1 MFVSLDIETTG
12 LDKRIDRIIEFGAV
26 KFDLNGNFETLQILI
41 NPGTRIPE
49 FITYLTGITDEELKD
64 AITFEEAKEKISEF
78 IGDSVIIGHF
88 VQFDIDF
95 LKSKGMEINND
106 YYDTSE
112 LARIFFPGLPSY
124 SLEILSGILQLTHEE
139 KHRALDDSIA
149 AQGLFLK
156 IIDQIKSLPKHLHE
170 EIIKISAKSSWK
182 FAETLKSIPVDETI
196 QSVKNSNNK
205 ISRAEDTISE
215 EDKEIIEIL
224 NAQTEEIE
232 FIEVFNE
239 SQNLPQIIA
248 EQSIQ
253 QKRNDLILLPR
264 DLLYTIEEK
273 HKIFENKNRIS
284 EERLKRF
291 KQKDS
296 FTQPETTALIKILI
310 WLDENKENHSYE
322 DLPLNPDERQII
334 QHIKSPKE
342 EDYKNVAQKETARI
356 ADHRHD
362 IEGQFE
368 NIIIFD
374 TIKFIENTQ
383 AKLGVFLNIKKAA
396 EPLDSLNAKNLKE
409 KLEIIFGII
418 ENFLPT
424 QVGEYGENYI
434 VTKADT
440 ETPNWKRITETTQF
454 LIQESQNFKD
464 IISEETLPY
473 LQDWK
478 TILHDLEST
487 FINSNFDYYDIVI
500 QKNRNNETS
509 IRQIAKTKLIQKKFF
524 ELKSKTKNIAFI
536 GKALNEGE
544 NGKFVRSI
552 LGINESI
559 ASVKSIK
566 APQEII
572 QKSQIFT
579 VNDIRGN
586 AYEVL
591 NESIEFIKKFLEQ
604 EKGQSV
610 IIFNSGKKLDQTH
623 QILAPKLKKANINL
637 FAQRSSGGSGK
648 IIEMYKKSPETSSI
662 LITPNKWENFDHN
675 TLTKE
680 EDFKTIII
688 HQIPFDPPS
697 DNFINALSNGFSDQ
711 WKDFSIPSAILQL
724 KKIIGKFLYK
734 TPGRIIIL
742 DSRILEK
749 SYSTEFINA
758 LTEFTTPTQVS
769 SQELL
774 KII

>member
-1 MFVSLDIETTG
+1 MFVSLDLETTG

-26 KFDLNGNFETLQILI
+26 KFDLNGNSETLQILI
-41 NPGTRIPE
+41 NPGTKIPE

-64 AITFEEAKEKISEF
+64 GVTFEEAKEKISKF

-95 LKSKGMEINND
+95 LKSKGMEVNND

-156 IIDQIKSLPKHLHE
+156 IIEQIKSLPKDLHE
-170 EIIKISAKSSWK
+170 EIIKISNKSSWK
-182 FAETLKSIPVDETI
+182 FAETLKNIKTDETI
-196 QSVKNSNNK
+196 KRITNSNRETYETK
-205 ISRAEDTISE
+205 VKTSE
-215 EDKEIIEIL
+215 EDEEIIKLL
-224 NAQTEEIE
+224 NEQTKEIE

-239 SQNLPQIIA
+239 SQNLPQAIA
-248 EQSIQ
+248 ENSIQ
-253 QKRNDLILLPR
+253 QKRKNLILVPR
-264 DLLYTIEEK
+264 DSLDTVEEK
-273 HKIFENKNRIS
+273 YKIIENKNHIS
-284 EERLKRF
+284 KERLERF
-291 KQKDS
+291 KQKES
-296 FTQPETTALIKILI
+296 FNQPETTALIKALI
-310 WLDENKENHSYE
+310 WLYENKESHNYE
-322 DLPLNPDERQII
+322 TLPLNPEERQII
-334 QHIKSPKE
+334 QHIKSHE
-342 EDYKNVAQKETARI
+342 EENIIQKETACI
-356 ADHRHD
+356 ADHRY
-362 IEGQFE
+362 EVENEYE

-374 TIKFIENTQ
+374 VIKFIENTQ
-383 AKLGVFLNIKKAA
+383 AKFGVFLNIKKAS
-396 EPLDSLNAKNLKE
+396 EPLESLNAQNLKE
-409 KLEIIFGII
+409 KLGTIFGIL
-418 ENFLPT
+418 ENFLPA
-424 QVGEYGENYI
+424 QVGEYGENYV
-434 VTKADT
+434 VTKFDI
-440 ETPNWKRITETTQF
+440 ETSNWRRIVETAQF
-454 LIQESQNFKD
+454 LIQESQKFKD

-478 TILHDLEST
+478 SILRELEST
-487 FINSNFDYYDIVI
+487 FINPNFNYYDIVI
-500 QKNRNNETS
+500 QKNRNNEIS
-509 IRQIAKTKLIQKKFF
+509 IRQIAKTKLIQETFLK
-524 ELKSKTKNIAFI
+524 LKSKTKNITFI
-536 GKALNEGE
+536 GKAIDEGE
-544 NGKFVRSI
+544 NCKFVKSI
-552 LGINESI
+552 LGINELDSAI
-559 ASVKSIK
+559 KKIK
-566 APQEII
+566 APNEII

-586 AYEVL
+586 AYNAL

-604 EKGQSV
+604 EKGQNV

-623 QILAPKLKKANINL
+623 QILAPKLKKMDINL
-637 FAQRSSGGSGK
+637 FAQKSSGGSGK
-648 IIEMYKKSPETSSI
+648 ITEMYKKSPSTSSI

-675 TLTKE
+675 TLSKD

-697 DNFINALSNGFSDQ
+697 DNFINALSSGFQDQ

-734 TPGRIIIL
+734 SPGRVIIL

-749 SYSTEFINA
+749 SYSAEFMNA
-758 LTEFTTPTQVS
+758 ISEFSIPTQVS
-769 SQELL
+769 SQEIL